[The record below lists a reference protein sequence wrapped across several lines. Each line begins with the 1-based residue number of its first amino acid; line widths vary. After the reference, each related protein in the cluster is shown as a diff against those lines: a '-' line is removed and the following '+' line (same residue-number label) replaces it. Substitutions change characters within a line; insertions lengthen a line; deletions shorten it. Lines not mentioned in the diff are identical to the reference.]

1 MTARAG
7 LVYGVGALRAAAR
20 GDRIMW
26 AVHRAA
32 LANGIVPVVP
42 VAAIAEAFRT
52 EARGDRLEALL
63 SGAEVE
69 DLDDEGARR
78 AGELAARADT
88 ADLVAVATARG
99 GGPSQLR
106 GGGLPPARAAHG
118 GGAPRPRPRHVRR
131 LSTASASVGGDTAE
145 PAQGAGEGALDPE
158 QLGGQVVLL
167 AGPGLLGQGGH
178 PPGELVEGGG
188 EGGEL
193 GARGHLPM
201 MAHGPASARIAA
213 PRPTVGRWG
222 HR

>member
-1 MTARAG
+1 MTAREG

-88 ADLVAVATARG
+88 ADLVAVATA
-99 GGPSQLR
+99 QV
-106 GGGLPPARAAHG
+106 A
-118 GGAPRPRPRHVRR
+118 VRR
-131 LSTASASVGGDTAE
+131 NCAVVASRQHALRTAA
-145 PAQGAGEGALDPE
+145 
-158 QLGGQVVLL
+158 
-167 AGPGLLGQGGH
+167 GLLGH
-178 PPGELVEGGG
+178 DLVMY
-188 EGGEL
+188 
-193 GARGHLPM
+193 A
-201 MAHGPASARIAA
+201 
-213 PRPTVGRWG
+213 V
-222 HR
+222 